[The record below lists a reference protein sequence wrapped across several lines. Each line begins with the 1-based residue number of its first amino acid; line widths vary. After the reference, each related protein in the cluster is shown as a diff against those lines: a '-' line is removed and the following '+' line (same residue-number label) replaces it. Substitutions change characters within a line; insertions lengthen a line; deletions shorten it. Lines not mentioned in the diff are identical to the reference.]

1 MRFKLFYKYLLAG
14 SLMTLPKGVSDFH
27 KTDMSAHAYKI
38 EQTELFATQKKIDAK
53 AQELCD
59 TYIDFVLQGQQNIKS
74 YQTGR
79 GKMAAV
85 WHELPGAPSGLYC
98 MFGQYTQ
105 LNRALDELG
114 DTITLVPFTSR
125 NACPTF
131 RSEMRKKY
139 GTPEYQGVIYN
150 GKMFRSDT
158 EYNRALAAFL
168 KHNHITDSVDAQKR
182 NSVIARFE
190 KNNFKASCLHPG
202 AIIIVQHNSTP
213 SNTHA
218 IMYLGRGRVENDK
231 FIADENGGFIYA
243 GYNNESVGDIFKTY
257 NTNHIF
263 AADIYNI
270 ARVDYAKE
278 LNRVTNMDDK
288 ELFRFVY
295 DMPSDLCLAQTPHK
309 QLETMAREKYFN
321 KQNYAPAVPV
331 MRPNMAISPAFPLY
345 KEMLKIRTK

>member
-14 SLMTLPKGVSDFH
+14 SLMTLPKGISDFH
-27 KTDMSAHAYKI
+27 KTDMPAHAYKI
-38 EQTELFATQKKIDAK
+38 EQTELFATQAKIDAK
-53 AQELCD
+53 ARELCD

-74 YQTGR
+74 RR
-79 GKMAAV
+79 GGYYAAV
-85 WHELPGAPSGLYC
+85 SKELPGAPLGWHCIY
-98 MFGQYTQ
+98 GQYIQ
-105 LNRALDELG
+105 LNRALEKMG

-139 GTPEYQGVIYN
+139 SAPEYNGAIHN
-150 GKMFRSDT
+150 GKMFRSDA

-202 AIIIVQHNSTP
+202 AIIIVQHNNTP

-218 IMYLGRGRVENDK
+218 IMYLGRGRIENDK
-231 FIADENGGFIYA
+231 FVADENGGFIYA

-295 DMPSDLCLAQTPHK
+295 DMPSDLCLAQTSHQ

-331 MRPNMAISPAFPLY
+331 IRPNMAMLPVFPLY
-345 KEMLKIRTK
+345 NEILNIRTK